1 MGVDIALVSWC
12 MTACLVIVMLFP
24 NCRPIVST
32 VNVKSSLE
40 RANEIINL
48 LISLGRSV
56 SDENEYRLS
65 PKLEGYMPL
74 SSFAP
79 VVC

>member
-40 RANEIINL
+40 RANEMINL
-48 LISLGRSV
+48 LISLGHS
-56 SDENEYRLS
+56 E
-65 PKLEGYMPL
+65 
-74 SSFAP
+74 
-79 VVC
+79 